1 MVLDFFVALNLAG
14 ILVKYSVLLFIGLFL
29 FRILT
34 DLLNTIIDDE
44 IISQII
50 SLVLSIGTIL
60 VLRELFFWILLVI
73 LVVLWIVNKVKI
85 LLFLTGLRSKKK

>member
-34 DLLNTIIDDE
+34 DLLDALIDDE

-50 SLVLSIGTIL
+50 SLVLSIGIIL

-73 LVVLWIVNKVKI
+73 LVVLWFINKVKI

>member
-29 FRILT
+29 FRILI